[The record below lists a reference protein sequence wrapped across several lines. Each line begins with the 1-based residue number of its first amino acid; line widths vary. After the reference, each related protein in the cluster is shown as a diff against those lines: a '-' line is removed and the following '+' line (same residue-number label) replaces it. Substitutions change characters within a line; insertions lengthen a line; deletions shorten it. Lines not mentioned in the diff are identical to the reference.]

1 MRTWILNMEFK
12 TDDNWKPLDT
22 ACWTECPLACL
33 TKLSHMCHA
42 KERFDKSGELIC
54 PIEIF
59 AEQKIERTG
68 NKTED

>member
-42 KERFDKSGELIC
+42 KEMFDKSGELIC
-54 PIEIF
+54 PMEIF
-59 AEQKIERTG
+59 AEQKIERIG
-68 NKTED
+68 KIED